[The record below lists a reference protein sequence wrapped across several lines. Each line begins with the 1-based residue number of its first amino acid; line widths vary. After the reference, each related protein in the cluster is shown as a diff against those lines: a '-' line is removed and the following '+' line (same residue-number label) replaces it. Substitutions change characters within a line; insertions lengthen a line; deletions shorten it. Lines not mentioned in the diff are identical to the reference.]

1 MTGILLV
8 ALGSAV
14 GGVCRLLLSR
24 GLLHMLGDVFPWA
37 IFLVNVSGSFLIGY
51 FTGSRLPSPQQ
62 LLLTTGFCGGFTTFS
77 TFSFELL
84 DLMRRGETG
93 KAGLYAVASVIVC
106 VAATWLAAAAG
117 QGAVLVRHALRG
129 HIVRERDRPPIFHR

>member
-1 MTGILLV
+1 MQSILLV

-24 GLLHMLGDVFPWA
+24 GLLHAFGDVFPWA
-37 IFLVNVSGSFLIGY
+37 IFLVNVSGSLLIGY

-93 KAGLYAVASVIVC
+93 KAGLYAVASVVVC
-106 VAATWLAAAAG
+106 VAATWLGWRWGSSAA
-117 QGAVLVRHALRG
+117 QH
-129 HIVRERDRPPIFHR
+129 

>member
-1 MTGILLV
+1 MTGVLLV

-24 GLLHMLGDVFPWA
+24 ALLHALGDVFPWA
-37 IFLVNVSGSFLIGY
+37 IFVVNVAGSFLIGY
-51 FTGSRLPSPQQ
+51 FTGSRLLSPQQ

-93 KAGLYAVASVIVC
+93 KAGLYAMASVIVC
-106 VAATWLAAAAG
+106 VAATWLGWRWGSSEA
-117 QGAVLVRHALRG
+117 QS
-129 HIVRERDRPPIFHR
+129 

>member
-8 ALGSAV
+8 ALGSAA

-37 IFLVNVSGSFLIGY
+37 ILCVNVSGSFLIGY

-62 LLLTTGFCGGFTTFS
+62 MLLTTGFCGGFTTFS

-84 DLMRRGETG
+84 DLMRRGHTV
-93 KAGLYAVASVIVC
+93 KAGAYAAVSVVVC
-106 VAATWLAAAAG
+106 VAATWLGWRWGSAAA
-117 QGAVLVRHALRG
+117 QN
-129 HIVRERDRPPIFHR
+129 

>member
-1 MTGILLV
+1 MQSILLV

-24 GLLHMLGDVFPWA
+24 GLLHAFGDVFPWA
-37 IFLVNVSGSFLIGY
+37 IFLVNVAGSLLIGY

-93 KAGLYAVASVIVC
+93 KAGLYAVASVVVC
-106 VAATWLAAAAG
+106 VAATWLGWRWGSSAA
-117 QGAVLVRHALRG
+117 QH
-129 HIVRERDRPPIFHR
+129 

>member
-1 MTGILLV
+1 MGSILLV
-8 ALGSAV
+8 AAGSAV

-24 GLLHMLGDVFPWA
+24 GLLHAFGDVFPWA

-62 LLLTTGFCGGFTTFS
+62 MLLTTGFCGGFTTFS

-84 DLMRRGETG
+84 DLMRRGQTG
-93 KAGLYAVASVIVC
+93 KAGLYAAASVVVC
-106 VAATWLAAAAG
+106 VAATWLGWRWGSSAA
-117 QGAVLVRHALRG
+117 QN
-129 HIVRERDRPPIFHR
+129 

>member
-1 MTGILLV
+1 MNGILLV
-8 ALGSAV
+8 ALGSAA

-24 GLLHMLGDVFPWA
+24 WLPHALGDFFPWA
-37 IFLVNVSGSFLIGY
+37 ILLINASGSFLIGY
-51 FTGSRLPSPQQ
+51 FTASRLPSPQQ

-93 KAGLYAVASVIVC
+93 KAGLYAAASVLVC
-106 VAATWLAAAAG
+106 VAATWWGWRLG
-117 QGAVLVRHALRG
+117 SSGT
-129 HIVRERDRPPIFHR
+129 PS